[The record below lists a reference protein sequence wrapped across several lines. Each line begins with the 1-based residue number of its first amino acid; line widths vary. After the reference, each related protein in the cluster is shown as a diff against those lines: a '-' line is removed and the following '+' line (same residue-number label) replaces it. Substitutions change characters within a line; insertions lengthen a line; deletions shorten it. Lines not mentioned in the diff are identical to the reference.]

1 MNNKNINN
9 GNKID
14 DSKEIVTIDYF
25 DRINK
30 KWIKLD
36 VTKEVA
42 NLLKASDQK
51 ERRKQNQYN
60 YFNKPIDKIFNENK
74 PENEHFLI
82 DESQDVEKIL
92 EKKENDVLD
101 DLTRNYERTLI
112 ENSLYV
118 LTPEQRE
125 VIEMVMY
132 KNMSQNE
139 IAKELNIEQSSVGG
153 RLKRAKEN
161 IKKYIKN
168 NQN

>member
-42 NLLKASDQK
+42 NFLKASEQK

-60 YFNKPIDKIFNENK
+60 YFNKPIDKIFNESK
-74 PENEHFLI
+74 PENEQFLI

-168 NQN
+168 SQN

>member
-1 MNNKNINN
+1 MNNEKCVEE
-9 GNKID
+9 NKVD
-14 DSKEIVTIDYF
+14 DSKETITIDYY
-25 DRINK
+25 DRIHK
-30 KWIKLD
+30 QWIKLD

-132 KNMSQNE
+132 KNMSYSE
-139 IAKELNIEQSSVGG
+139 IGNLLGIDKSSVYS
-153 RLKRAKEN
+153 RIKNAKKN
-161 IKKYIKN
+161 IKNHIKN
-168 NQN
+168 TQN

>member
-1 MNNKNINN
+1 MNNE
-9 GNKID
+9 NKID

-42 NLLKASDQK
+42 KFLESNNRKL
-51 ERRKQNQYN
+51 RRKQNQYN

-92 EKKENDVLD
+92 EKIEDDILD

-132 KNMSQNE
+132 KNMSYSE
-139 IAKELNIEQSSVGG
+139 IGNLLGIDKSSVYS
-153 RLKRAKEN
+153 RIKNAKKN
-161 IKKYIKN
+161 IKNHIKN
-168 NQN
+168 TQN

>member
-1 MNNKNINN
+1 MNNE
-9 GNKID
+9 NKID

-153 RLKRAKEN
+153 RLKERRKT
-161 IKKYIKN
+161 
-168 NQN
+168 

>member
-42 NLLKASDQK
+42 NFLKASEQK

-92 EKKENDVLD
+92 EKIEDDILD

-132 KNMSQNE
+132 KNMSYSE
-139 IAKELNIEQSSVGG
+139 IGNLLGIDKSSVYS
-153 RLKRAKEN
+153 RIKNAKKN
-161 IKKYIKN
+161 IKNHIKN
-168 NQN
+168 TQN

>member
-1 MNNKNINN
+1 MNNE
-9 GNKID
+9 NKID

-25 DRINK
+25 DRINR

-42 NLLKASDQK
+42 NFLKASEQK

-60 YFNKPIDKIFNENK
+60 YFNKPIDKIFNEGK

-92 EKKENDVLD
+92 EKKENDLLD

-132 KNMSQNE
+132 ENMSQNE

>member
-1 MNNKNINN
+1 MHMNSFAL
-9 GNKID
+9 KIY
-14 DSKEIVTIDYF
+14 S
-25 DRINK
+25 
-30 KWIKLD
+30 
-36 VTKEVA
+36 
-42 NLLKASDQK
+42 
-51 ERRKQNQYN
+51 
-60 YFNKPIDKIFNENK
+60 
-74 PENEHFLI
+74 FL
-82 DESQDVEKIL
+82 SHA
-92 EKKENDVLD
+92 KENDVLD

-118 LTPEQRE
+118 LTPEQKE

>member
-1 MNNKNINN
+1 MNNENINNKNNL
-9 GNKID
+9 D
-14 DSKEIVTIDYF
+14 DSKEIIAIDYY
-25 DRINK
+25 DRIHK
-30 KWIKLD
+30 QWIKLD

-42 NLLKASDQK
+42 NLLRASDQK

-92 EKKENDVLD
+92 EKIENDILD
-101 DLTRNYERTLI
+101 DLTRNYGRTLI

-132 KNMSQNE
+132 KNMSYSE
-139 IAKELNIEQSSVGG
+139 IGNLLGIDKSSVYS
-153 RLKRAKEN
+153 RIKNAKKN
-161 IKKYIKN
+161 IKNHIKN
-168 NQN
+168 TQN

>member
-42 NLLKASDQK
+42 NFLKASEQK

-92 EKKENDVLD
+92 EKIEDDILD

>member
-1 MNNKNINN
+1 MNNE
-9 GNKID
+9 NKID

-92 EKKENDVLD
+92 EKIENDILD

>member
-1 MNNKNINN
+1 MNNEKCVEE
-9 GNKID
+9 NKVD

-42 NLLKASDQK
+42 NFLKASEQK

>member
-1 MNNKNINN
+1 MIEDKNLAQ
-9 GNKID
+9 KQD
-14 DSKEIVTIDYF
+14 DSKEMVTIDYF
-25 DRINK
+25 DRIHK
-30 KWIKLD
+30 QWIKLD

-42 NLLKASDQK
+42 NFLKASEQK

-60 YFNKPIDKIFNENK
+60 YFNKPIDKIFNESK

-139 IAKELNIEQSSVGG
+139 IAKELDIEQSSVGG

>member
-1 MNNKNINN
+1 MNNEKCVEE
-9 GNKID
+9 NKVD
-14 DSKEIVTIDYF
+14 DSKETITIDYY
-25 DRINK
+25 DRIHK
-30 KWIKLD
+30 QWIKLD

>member
-1 MNNKNINN
+1 MNNEKCVEE
-9 GNKID
+9 NKVD
-14 DSKEIVTIDYF
+14 DSKETITIDYY
-25 DRINK
+25 DRIHK
-30 KWIKLD
+30 QWIKLD

-92 EKKENDVLD
+92 EKIENDILD

>member
-1 MNNKNINN
+1 MNNENINN
-9 GNKID
+9 KNKID

-25 DRINK
+25 DRINR

-42 NLLKASDQK
+42 KFLESNKKKL
-51 ERRKQNQYN
+51 RRKQNQYN
-60 YFNKPIDKIFNENK
+60 YFNKPIDAIFNESK

-82 DESQDVEKIL
+82 DESQDIEKIL

-132 KNMSQNE
+132 NNMSYSE
-139 IAKELNIEQSSVGG
+139 IGNVLGIDKSSVYA
-153 RLKRAKEN
+153 RIKSAKKN
-161 IKKYIKN
+161 IKNHIKN
-168 NQN
+168 TQN

>member
-1 MNNKNINN
+1 MNNEKCVEE
-9 GNKID
+9 NKVD
-14 DSKEIVTIDYF
+14 DSKETITIDYY
-25 DRINK
+25 DRIHK
-30 KWIKLD
+30 QWIKLD

-92 EKKENDVLD
+92 EKIEDDILD

>member
-1 MNNKNINN
+1 MNNE
-9 GNKID
+9 NKID

-42 NLLKASDQK
+42 KFLESNNRKL
-51 ERRKQNQYN
+51 RRKQNQYN
-60 YFNKPIDKIFNENK
+60 YFNKPIDKIFNESK
-74 PENEHFLI
+74 TENEHFLI

-118 LTPEQRE
+118 LTPEQKE